1 MESKIIFETKIL
13 GKYNMDIDELLYLI
27 SLYYNVKINDKTIDK
42 LNSKGLIFKDIENNC
57 EFYTLNRDSREL
69 LSNIIIDSSDLKET
83 KRKQKDN
90 DRFYNLAIK
99 LREIYPAGV
108 KDGTHYQWR
117 DSTSII
123 TTRLKGLIL
132 KYNADFTDEEAIDAT
147 KRYVESFNGNY
158 TYMQLLKYF
167 ISKREIKDGE
177 TVENS
182 QLLSYIENKDN
193 ITYNNDWVSTLR

>member
-13 GKYNMDIDELLYLI
+13 DKYNMDIDELLYLI

-42 LNSKGLIFKDIENNC
+42 LNSKGLIFKDIEDNC

-123 TTRLKGLIL
+123 ATRLKGLIL